1 MPNLSDD
8 EQFILAQFTGGEILD
23 MDRLI
28 DLTGK
33 SSPELASV
41 LMLLELKHLVTKRF
55 DGAFEASV
63 QF

>member
-33 SSPELASV
+33 FSPELASG
-41 LMLLELKHLVTKRF
+41 LILLELKHLVTKRF
-55 DGAFEASV
+55 DGAFEESV